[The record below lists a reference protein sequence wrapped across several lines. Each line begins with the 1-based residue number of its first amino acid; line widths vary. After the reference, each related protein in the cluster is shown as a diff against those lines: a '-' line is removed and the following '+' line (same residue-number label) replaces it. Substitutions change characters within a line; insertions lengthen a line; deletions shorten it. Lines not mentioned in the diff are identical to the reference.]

1 MSNSITSPIRIGRLE
16 RGVEWGLRHW
26 LLIVNTGA
34 ALYAGLPW
42 LSPLAKATG
51 HPLIG
56 DLLFRLYTPLCHQKP
71 ERSFF
76 FCGHQ
81 VGFCHRCAAMYT
93 SIVVAGLLFGLLR
106 RRIRPTSLKIAG
118 LLLLPML
125 IDGGTHLIDDL
136 FGLGFRGGGDAIG
149 TLNFWL
155 RMITG
160 VLVGVA
166 VLLVVYPR
174 VEHDLILPGSGFP
187 AGTSQM
193 SSV

>member
-1 MSNSITSPIRIGRLE
+1 MSDSIISPTSLGRLE
-16 RGVEWGLRHW
+16 RGAGWGLRHW

-81 VGFCHRCAAMYT
+81 VGFCHRCAAIYT
-93 SIVVAGLLFGLLR
+93 SIVVAGLLFGLVR
-106 RRIRPTSLKIAG
+106 RYIRPTSLKIAG

-125 IDGGTHLIDDL
+125 IDGGTHMLDDL

-160 VLVGVA
+160 ILAGVA
-166 VLLVVYPR
+166 MLLVVYPR
-174 VEHDLILPGSGFP
+174 VERDLARGRAS
-187 AGTSQM
+187 TSANEAN
-193 SSV
+193 

>member
-1 MSNSITSPIRIGRLE
+1 MADITSSLTLQRRLDDA
-16 RGVEWGLRHW
+16 VQWGLRHW

-34 ALYAGLPW
+34 ILYAGLPW

-56 DLLFRLYTPLCHQKP
+56 EFLFTIYTPLCHQLP

-76 FCGHQ
+76 IWGHQ
-81 VGFCHRCAAMYT
+81 VAFCHRCAAMYT
-93 SIVVAGLLFGLLR
+93 AIVAAGLAFGLLR
-106 RRIRPTSLKIAG
+106 RRIRPIALKAGG

-125 IDGGTHLIDDL
+125 IDGGTHMIDDL
-136 FGLGFRGGGDAIG
+136 LGIGFRGGGDAIG

-160 VLVGVA
+160 VLIGVA
-166 VLLVVYPR
+166 VLLAVYPR
-174 VEHDLILPGSGFP
+174 LERDLRGQVHSVEP
-187 AGTSQM
+187 A
-193 SSV
+193 